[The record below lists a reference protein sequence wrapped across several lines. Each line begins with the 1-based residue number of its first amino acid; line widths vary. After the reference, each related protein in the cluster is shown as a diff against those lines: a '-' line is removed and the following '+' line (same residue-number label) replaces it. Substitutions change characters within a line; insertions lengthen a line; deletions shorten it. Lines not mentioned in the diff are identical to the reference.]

1 MTLKINGVDHSCSTA
16 TKSPGLLV
24 LEGVS
29 PAPTHLGGTATL
41 CAIGRRV
48 PLAEYNLSEYDSVT
62 YEAGV
67 ITAKMAEVDSGGD

>member
-29 PAPTHLGGTATL
+29 PAPTHLGGAATL

-48 PLAEYNLSEYDSVT
+48 PLAEYNLSE
-62 YEAGV
+62 
-67 ITAKMAEVDSGGD
+67 